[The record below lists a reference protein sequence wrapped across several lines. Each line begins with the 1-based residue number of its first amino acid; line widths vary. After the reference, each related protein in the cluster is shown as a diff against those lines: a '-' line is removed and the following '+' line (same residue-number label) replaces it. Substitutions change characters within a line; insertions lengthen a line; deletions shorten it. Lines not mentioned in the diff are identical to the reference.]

1 VRRHETDVVS
11 LVAGL
16 VFLVVATVH
25 ISARTTGTELNLSW
39 LLPATLVLLGVLG
52 LLSALRPSRGT
63 ASEPAEPAEPIAASV
78 PGEAGEAPPE
88 D

>member
-16 VFLVVATVH
+16 LFVIVAVVH
-25 ISARTTGTELNLSW
+25 IAAGSTDTELNLRW
-39 LLPATLVLLGVLG
+39 LVPATLVLLGVLG
-52 LLSALRPSRGT
+52 LLSAIRSPRRR
-63 ASEPAEPAEPIAASV
+63 
-78 PGEAGEAPPE
+78 AGEESDLTSTE